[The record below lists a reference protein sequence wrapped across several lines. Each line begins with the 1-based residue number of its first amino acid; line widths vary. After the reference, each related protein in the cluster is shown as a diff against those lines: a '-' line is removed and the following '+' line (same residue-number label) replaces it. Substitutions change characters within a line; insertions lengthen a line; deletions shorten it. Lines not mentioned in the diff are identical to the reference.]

1 MSTVSG
7 LSGRKRGVE
16 DPCYRENNLA
26 ANGIF
31 WRSSCNPF
39 PEDIAT
45 LVGAISQDRHSP
57 GPSPNEVMHD
67 PELEALEMG
76 TGEPEVGD
84 YFSTNVFTKP
94 GPTDVIKRIEKAP
107 MAKRAVPD
115 LGSKFKLVTP
125 VPDVLYGFNRV
136 HAFTQ
141 RQQTLLQLLVAVVLV
156 VKREMNN
163 EMVANSQGLLYPFFS
178 IEYEADGPGGP
189 GSLWSATNQCIGSAT
204 ASVNIIEC
212 LNRRLRMK
220 LTESHRLNSAAF
232 TLAMSGTEARLFI
245 SWQAYDQRY
254 FVQKIRSFALQEASQ
269 FLQFRAYVLNIIAW
283 GTDTRL
289 QEIRKASPDYYL
301 SHKSEPRPRGSKN
314 DFAFYTCVGI
324 ATL

>member
-1 MSTVSG
+1 VLITNTVQTIKSSGQDEIEQLDNQQESTSDTTGTLAAESFVTPDKPFSTMSTVSG

-84 YFSTNVFTKP
+84 NFSTNVFTKP

-141 RQQTLLQLLVAVVLV
+141 RQQTLLQRPCLLACLL
-156 VKREMNN
+156 
-163 EMVANSQGLLYPFFS
+163 ASLLYNLS
-178 IEYEADGPGGP
+178 RP
-189 GSLWSATNQCIGSAT
+189 GS
-204 ASVNIIEC
+204 
-212 LNRRLRMK
+212 
-220 LTESHRLNSAAF
+220 
-232 TLAMSGTEARLFI
+232 
-245 SWQAYDQRY
+245 
-254 FVQKIRSFALQEASQ
+254 
-269 FLQFRAYVLNIIAW
+269 
-283 GTDTRL
+283 
-289 QEIRKASPDYYL
+289 
-301 SHKSEPRPRGSKN
+301 
-314 DFAFYTCVGI
+314 
-324 ATL
+324 